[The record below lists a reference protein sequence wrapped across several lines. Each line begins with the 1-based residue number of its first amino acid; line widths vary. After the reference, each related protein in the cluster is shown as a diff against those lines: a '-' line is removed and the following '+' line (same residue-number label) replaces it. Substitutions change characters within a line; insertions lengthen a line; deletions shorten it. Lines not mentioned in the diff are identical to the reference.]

1 MFGSLYRFRARR
13 VVRFCLKLKNT
24 SLKGLKQ
31 EKRQKQNSKN
41 PNKDLSYLL
50 LRANSTNTK
59 CRPFHIKINCS
70 KFRIDRLQQLC
81 HVIFLI
87 YLFVTSRNYYCLVYF
102 CGEKLQ
108 QSYEK

>member
-13 VVRFCLKLKNT
+13 VVRFCLKLENT

-102 CGEKLQ
+102 CGEKLL